1 MLTSPPRLRRLRRA
15 SVIAAVA
22 AVAIAQAWPAR
33 GQQATMPLP
42 DLTHITAANR
52 EQIERDA
59 VQYLRAV
66 RAADIDPDLPAVRLD
81 RWLESVLRLP
91 SQWEMNECGE
101 ARQDGHGPICVRV
114 SQASRGV
121 DILFVIGRDDRGVG
135 RPRMVRAGVRLF
147 DIDSNLPRLAELPD
161 MVSEAEARRQ
171 RFADHPMQTLT
182 EADVMRLRVT
192 TRANTL
198 QPDLPSEPFEA
209 WFQSALAADTPQ
221 TWTLVSCSAVPS
233 AAAPQCVNVD
243 VRWPDGAR
251 ARVTLDLEMVQR
263 GLAAEPSFRLA
274 FVYRGGPARTV
285 EPFRSLRE
293 FSDVVRAVAV
303 AADRR

>member
-1 MLTSPPRLRRLRRA
+1 MFTFPCVWRPFRLVTALAAAAAAALVGAAAAYGQTSP
-15 SVIAAVA
+15 I
-22 AVAIAQAWPAR
+22 
-33 GQQATMPLP
+33 PLP
-42 DLTHITAANR
+42 DLTNITAANR
-52 EQIERDA
+52 DQIEREA

-66 RAADIDPDLPAVRLD
+66 RASDIEDDLPGIRLD

-91 SQWEMNECGE
+91 SLWEMNDCGQ

-135 RPRMVRAGVRLF
+135 RPRMVRGGVRLF
-147 DIDSNLPRLAELPD
+147 DIDSGLGRLAALPD
-161 MVSEAEARRQ
+161 MIGEAEARRQ

-182 EADVMRLRVT
+182 DADVARLRTT
-192 TRANTL
+192 TRANAL
-198 QPDLPSEPFEA
+198 QPDLPGDLFAA
-209 WFQSALAADTPQ
+209 WFQAALPAETPQ
-221 TWTLVSCSAVPS
+221 TWTLASCSAVPN
-233 AAAPQCVNVD
+233 AAAPQCLNVD

-251 ARVTLDLEMVQR
+251 ARVTLDLELVQR
-263 GLAAEPSFRLA
+263 GLAADPAFRLA

-285 EPFRSLRE
+285 EPFSSLRE
-293 FSDVVRAVAV
+293 FAEAVSRV